1 MTGTTRLIP
10 ETIVSEMRRLSV
22 PKTDEGLQQVFGIS
36 YNTWR
41 RIDRCQPIRSSVAER
56 LIHRMCTEL
65 KDRHDA
71 VEAGGAATD
80 R

>member
-1 MTGTTRLIP
+1 MSGSLRLLP
-10 ETIVSEMRRLSV
+10 EEIVSEMRRLSV

-41 RIDRCQPIRSSVAER
+41 RIDRGQPIRSSVAER
-56 LIHRMCTEL
+56 LIRRMDTSLSCTAPG
-65 KDRHDA
+65 DR
-71 VEAGGAATD
+71 

>member
-1 MTGTTRLIP
+1 
-10 ETIVSEMRRLSV
+10 V

-56 LIHRMCTEL
+56 LIRRMDTSLSCTAPG
-65 KDRHDA
+65 DR
-71 VEAGGAATD
+71 